1 MATLTVTDIEAL
13 FDSLVQAWNRGDPE
27 GVAEQYA
34 PDGRLFTPFG
44 EVFDGLDAVRDAYVT
59 NFAGIL
65 AGSQTQITV
74 QGVRHLT
81 GDMFIVDAT
90 QSISGPLPDLHLTT
104 VVRHTGDRA
113 QLVEARPFAVLPR
126 P

>member
-27 GVAEQYA
+27 GVADRYA

-44 EVFDGLDAVRDAYVT
+44 EAFDGQDAVRDAYVT
-59 NFAGIL
+59 YFAGML

-74 QGVRHLT
+74 ESVRHLA
-81 GDMFIVDAT
+81 GNLFIVDAT

-104 VVRHTGDRA
+104 VVRQTGDSAR
-113 QLVEARPFAVLPR
+113 LVEARPFAVLPR

>member
-13 FDSLVQAWNRGDPE
+13 FDTLVQAWNRGDAE
-27 GVAEQYA
+27 GVAAQFA

-44 EVFDGLDAVRDAYVT
+44 DAFDGLDAVRDAYVT

-65 AGSQTQITV
+65 AGTQTQITV
-74 QGVRHLT
+74 EDVRHLA
-81 GDMFIVDAT
+81 GDLFIVDAT
-90 QSISGPLPDLHLTT
+90 QSISGPLPALHLTS
-104 VVRHTGDRA
+104 VVRQSGDRA
-113 QLVEARPFAVLPR
+113 QFVEARPFAVLPK